1 MSETFI
7 DNQNRVP
14 RKQTTAKG
22 LGNSPI
28 LWLLPS
34 IILLSIVFLY
44 PLIEVVRLSFTDA
57 SLVEKG
63 FTYTLDS
70 YLRLFSSPRFGH
82 MLGITAFFVFFSVF
96 FQLILGFFIALLVNE
111 GTKRKLRGTIVTR
124 TAVLSAWAIPG
135 VIIGIIWKMLYDESS
150 VGVLNFFIQS
160 LGFDRVAFL
169 SDPTIALIS
178 VTIANIWRGTA
189 FSMIMIYAALQTF
202 PNDVLEAARIDG
214 TTAVQRLTK
223 VVLPILAPMIL
234 INMILITVQTFN
246 TFDMVLA
253 LTGGGPGQSTEV
265 LALSI
270 HSGIFKLFELGQGA
284 ASAVVLFS
292 INLIMTVVY
301 FRFVEKS

>member
-1 MSETFI
+1 MSDTFI
-7 DNQNRVP
+7 DNRNRVS

-57 SLVEKG
+57 SLVEQS
-63 FTYTLDS
+63 FTYTFES
-70 YLRLFSSPRFGH
+70 YLRLFTSPRFGH
-82 MLGITAFFVFFSVF
+82 MLGITAFFVFFSVT

-111 GTKRKLRGTIVTR
+111 GTKRKLKGTIVTR

-135 VIIGIIWKMLYDESS
+135 VIIGIIWKMLYDESA
-150 VGVLNFFIQS
+150 VGVLNYFIEW

-169 SDPTIALIS
+169 SDPTIALVS

-214 TTAVQRLTK
+214 TSALQRLTK
-223 VVLPILAPMIL
+223 VVIPILAPMIL

-246 TFDMVLA
+246 TFDMVMA

-284 ASAVVLFS
+284 ASAVVLFA
-292 INLIMTVVY
+292 INLVMTVVY